1 MKLKVKAGPNPFSS
15 DLAVL
20 IYSHFAVN
28 IVVRLANSN
37 GTVIRVKGCTLA
49 AGENHVNL
57 KNLTR
62 YATGD
67 YVVEIKLLNGDLLET
82 IHLLKK

>member
-1 MKLKVKAGPNPFSS
+1 MKLKVKASPNPFSS
-15 DLAVL
+15 ELAVL
-20 IYSHFAVN
+20 IYSHFAMN

-49 AGENHVNL
+49 EGENHLTL

-67 YVVEIKLLNGDLLET
+67 YLVEVKLLSGDLLET